1 MRVCATQTIDLVG
14 KQLAV
19 IIKDLSSRNQS
30 YIVDYTYPSRRTF
43 LLDEDTMYVLR
54 QHIDD
59 EGKGT
64 LQLIVGAKMAKEG

>member
-1 MRVCATQTIDLVG
+1 MTICTSQTIDVVG

-19 IIKDLSSRNQS
+19 IIQELSIKKQK

-59 EGKGT
+59 EGT
-64 LQLIVGAKMAKEG
+64 LHLIAGAKMAKEG

>member
-1 MRVCATQTIDLVG
+1 MTICTSQTIDVVG

-19 IIKDLSSRNQS
+19 IIQELSIKKQK

-43 LLDEDTMYVLR
+43 LLDEDTIYVLR

-59 EGKGT
+59 EGT
-64 LQLIVGAKMAKEG
+64 LHLIAGAKMAKEG

>member
-1 MRVCATQTIDLVG
+1 MTVCATQTIDLVG

-59 EGKGT
+59 EGT
-64 LQLIVGAKMAKEG
+64 LHLIAGAKMAKEG

>member
-1 MRVCATQTIDLVG
+1 MTVCATQTIDLVG

-19 IIKDLSSRNQS
+19 IIKDLSSKNQR

-59 EGKGT
+59 EGT
-64 LQLIVGAKMAKEG
+64 LHLIAGAKMAKEG

>member
-1 MRVCATQTIDLVG
+1 MTICTSQTIDVVG

-19 IIKDLSSRNQS
+19 IIKDLSSKNQR
-30 YIVDYTYPSRRTF
+30 YIVDYTCPSRRTF

-59 EGKGT
+59 EGT
-64 LQLIVGAKMAKEG
+64 LHLIAGAKMAKEG

>member
-1 MRVCATQTIDLVG
+1 MTICASQTIDVVG

-19 IIKDLSSRNQS
+19 IIQELSIKKQK

-59 EGKGT
+59 EGT
-64 LQLIVGAKMAKEG
+64 LHLIAGAKMAKEG

>member
-1 MRVCATQTIDLVG
+1 MTICTSQTIDVVG

-19 IIKDLSSRNQS
+19 IIQELSSKKQK

-59 EGKGT
+59 EGT
-64 LQLIVGAKMAKEG
+64 LHLIAGAKMAKEG